1 MWVNVTA
8 VATAFLLLTSTSLAQ
23 TQSSACGPLE
33 NAYGP
38 YDYRTDKAK
47 LPIVLGAHFTP
58 EVEALIR
65 GATSTRPGHDIDYTL
80 RAIPNNPR
88 ALYSM
93 MQLGKKENTDRP
105 SGSHYS
111 VECWFDRAIR
121 FRPDD
126 QVVRML
132 YSTFLANNARKREAE
147 QQLEVVLSSTKDNP
161 FTHYNVGLVYFDLGE
176 YGKALAQAHKAIDLG
191 FTRPELRDKLQV
203 AGKWE
208 EPRAKPDGKA
218 VEPTASGS
226 APQLP

>member
-93 MQLGKKENTDRP
+93 MQLDAGLTGPFGFDQTIR
-105 SGSHYS
+105 
-111 VECWFDRAIR
+111 WFACCTPRSLQITRA
-121 FRPDD
+121 
-126 QVVRML
+126 
-132 YSTFLANNARKREAE
+132 S
-147 QQLEVVLSSTKDNP
+147 
-161 FTHYNVGLVYFDLGE
+161 
-176 YGKALAQAHKAIDLG
+176 
-191 FTRPELRDKLQV
+191 
-203 AGKWE
+203 
-208 EPRAKPDGKA
+208 AKP
-218 VEPTASGS
+218 SNS
-226 APQLP
+226 